1 MNVCPEKRRA
11 NSILC
16 AKGSLSTCITTTEV
30 RERCR
35 QYLLE
40 SRWVSLRPE
49 ISKQAL
55 NLKMEE
61 NAAFEKATAITRWI
75 YAEFIYEPGMTDVKT
90 HLEQAF
96 SLRKGV
102 CQDFT
107 HVMIGLC
114 RFIGLPARYASG
126 YILSGGGESLVG
138 SQASHAWCE
147 IYLPDSGWIGF
158 DPTNAVLAD
167 QRYIKIAVGRDYG
180 DVAPI
185 LGSYVGDAVCRMELE
200 VSVERSHP

>member
-1 MNVCPEKRRA
+1 MNFCPEKRRA

-30 RERCR
+30 RERCG

-40 SRWVSLRPE
+40 SRWVSLLPE

-55 NLKMEE
+55 NLKMGE

-75 YAEFIYEPGMTDVKT
+75 YTEFTYEPGMTDVKT

-107 HVMIGLC
+107 HVMIGMC
-114 RFIGLPARYASG
+114 RFIGLPARYASS

-147 IYLPDSGWIGF
+147 IYLTDSGWIGF

-167 QRYIKIAVGRDYG
+167 QRYIKLRWGAITEMSRRSL
-180 DVAPI
+180 APMW
-185 LGSYVGDAVCRMELE
+185 AT
-200 VSVERSHP
+200 RSAGWN